1 MVIFHSYVSLPEG
14 ISSQNDEQSP
24 NIPILMIFKN
34 MFFFCVFAWWYSW
47 ECNGYFM
54 ENGDITNICIQI
66 YIYILIYIMLPSG
79 YLT

>member
-34 MFFFCVFAWWYSW
+34 MFFFVYLPGGIHGNAMGISW
-47 ECNGYFM
+47 RM
-54 ENGDITNICIQI
+54 EI
-66 YIYILIYIMLPSG
+66 
-79 YLT
+79 